1 RAPRSRSSRLRVQIE
16 NNGGGTYYRR
26 RFEMVSRRN
35 DRSRHRRHSWH
46 RACNRRRIS
55 RIRGV
60 RPHLL
65 RNETDLNRCVQEWTA
80 KGFAVTGSVCDVS
93 SRPNREQLVQKV
105 SSVFNG
111 KLDILINNAGTSLWK
126 PTTQF
131 TAEDYSMIMATN
143 VESVYNLCQLAHPL
157 LKASARGSI
166 VLISSVGGLLHTGSS
181 LYGTSKGGRTIHQ
194 YIFVSVAEKLI
205 YFVMLSFFG
214 AYLLP
219 LTGAVN
225 QLTKNLACEWAKD
238 KIRCNCVTPFY
249 IRTPLIE
256 PMLVKQELL
265 EKVKARTPLE
275 RPGEPK
281 EVSSLVAFLCMPA
294 SSYITGQII
303 SVDGG
308 MTAYGFSP
316 F

>member
-1 RAPRSRSSRLRVQIE
+1 MAKEHSIAGVSRWSLAGMTALVT
-16 NNGGGTYYRR
+16 GGT
-26 RFEMVSRRN
+26 
-35 DRSRHRRHSWH
+35 
-46 RACNRRRIS
+46 
-55 RIRGV
+55 RGIGHAIV
-60 RPHLL
+60 EELAALGASVHTCS

-93 SRPNREQLVQKV
+93 SRPNREQLLQKV
-105 SSVFNG
+105 SSLFNG
-111 KLDILINNAGTSLWK
+111 KLDILINNVGTSLWK

-157 LKASARGSI
+157 LNASTRGSI

-181 LYGTSKGGRTIHQ
+181 LYGTSKG
-194 YIFVSVAEKLI
+194 
-205 YFVMLSFFG
+205 
-214 AYLLP
+214 
-219 LTGAVN
+219 AVN

-238 KIRCNCVTPFY
+238 MIRCNCVTPFC

-256 PMLVKQELL
+256 PMLVKQEFL

-316 F
+316 L